1 MLHIKSELKI
11 SIIVL
16 KSNLRN
22 RIEDIALKLGF
33 VKSVLASAIMLS
45 SAPVW
50 AETTGQITQ
59 TTSAIVKD
67 QKKSGIDHQYF
78 DQNVKGNDDFYQHVN
93 GGWLKNT
100 EIPADKSRWGTFD
113 ILHEESLK
121 QLHDIVDELSKQ
133 QLVEGSSEQ
142 KVASLYANFMDE
154 KSIEALGIQ
163 PIQAEITNVDA
174 LKSKKDIAQL
184 AAHFSRIGVT
194 SPFDVGID
202 QDMKNSTEMVA
213 MLGQSGLGLPDRD
226 YYLKNDAKFKKIRS
240 QYLKYIE
247 KTLTLAGDKQAA
259 QHAQGILKLETQI
272 AKIQWSNVQNR
283 DVTKL
288 YNIYKTQDLAKLSPK
303 IDWQTYLEKQ
313 ELSDKI
319 KTIQVIQ
326 PSYFKGLSPIVDNTS
341 LEVWKAYFKFHLV
354 SDFSSLLSQAFVD
367 NSFDF
372 YSKQLRE
379 IKEQKP
385 RWKRGVQLVEGTLGE
400 SLGQIYVKKYFSAE
414 KKQRMEVLVQ
424 NLMKAYSQSIDK
436 LDWMSPT
443 TKVQAQKKLA
453 SFAVKIGYP
462 NKWRDYSALEI
473 KNNDLIGNVIRSREF
488 EHQYALNK
496 LGKPVD
502 RDEWGMTPQTINA
515 YYNAS
520 LNEIVFPA
528 AILQPPFFDMDA
540 DDAVNYGAIGA
551 IIGHEISHG
560 FDDQGSQF
568 DELGNMKN
576 WWTAEDHLKFKEKT
590 NTLVAQ
596 YNAYEPIKGYH
607 VNGELTLGENIA
619 DNSGLAIAYKAYQ
632 LSLNGKAAPVLD
644 NLTGEQRFYIGW
656 AQAWRSKIT
665 DAMQVEFLKRDP
677 HSPDKVRG
685 NATLLN
691 QAPFYDAFHIQQ
703 GDKMY
708 LPANKRVTI
717 W

>member
-1 MLHIKSELKI
+1 MLHIKPELKI
-11 SIIVL
+11 TIIVL
-16 KSNLRN
+16 NSNLRN

-202 QDMKNSTEMVA
+202 QDMKNSTEMVG

-247 KTLTLAGDKQAA
+247 KTLSLAGDKQAA

-288 YNIYKTQDLAKLSPK
+288 YNIYKMQDLAKLSPK

-576 WWTAEDHLKFKEKT
+576 WWTAEDHRKFKEKT

-708 LPANKRVTI
+708 LPTNKRVTI

>member
-1 MLHIKSELKI
+1 M
-11 SIIVL
+11 
-16 KSNLRN
+16 
-22 RIEDIALKLGF
+22 KLGF

-45 SAPVW
+45 SAPLW

-163 PIQAEITNVDA
+163 PIQAEINNVDA

-576 WWTAEDHLKFKEKT
+576 WWTAEDHREFKEKT